1 MSVTGAN
8 TDTERKEFWAM
19 RRMLGRDQTEDC
31 GGCAHF
37 RAMRLASPRGKTVGT
52 CKVLQENSRRGITQA
67 KSIRVESDFWCAGW
81 ECKS

>member
-8 TDTERKEFWAM
+8 TDTERKEFW
-19 RRMLGRDQTEDC
+19 
-31 GGCAHF
+31 
-37 RAMRLASPRGKTVGT
+37 AMRLASPRGKTVGT